1 VNARP
6 KVWIT
11 RAEPGAAATAARI
24 AALGFEPLVAPV
36 LTIGTLD
43 TPIDLTDVD
52 TLAFTSAN
60 GVRAFA
66 SACPRRDLAVFAVG
80 DTTAEAAQRSGFAD
94 VASAD
99 DDVAGLGRL
108 IVARRPGGV
117 VLLPGPVERA
127 GDLAGAL
134 TRQGLNARKLDLY
147 RSEAVQSLPAPAA
160 AALDR
165 RSLAAILIH
174 SPRAAATVA
183 GLLTHFDISGVA
195 VIGLSSACLAP
206 LESLLVGVAI
216 SAAAPR
222 EDALLTALLAALGNG
237 AAPR

>member
-1 VNARP
+1 MSARP

-11 RAEPGAAATAARI
+11 RAEPGASASAARI

-36 LTIGTLD
+36 LTIRTLD

-66 SACPRRDLAVFAVG
+66 SASPRRDLAVFAVG
-80 DTTAEAAQRSGFAD
+80 DTTAEAARRAGFAE
-94 VASAD
+94 VTSAD

-127 GDLAGAL
+127 GDLTGAL

-147 RSEAVQSLPAPAA
+147 RSEAVQNLPAHAA

-206 LESLLVGVAI
+206 LESLLVGAAI

>member
-1 VNARP
+1 VSDRP

-11 RAEPGAAATAARI
+11 RAEPGASATAARI
-24 AALGFEPLVAPV
+24 ASLGFEPLVAPV
-36 LTIGTLD
+36 LTIRALD
-43 TPIDLTDVD
+43 TPIDLTDAD

-66 SACPRRDLAVFAVG
+66 SAPRRDLTVFAVG
-80 DTTAEAAQRSGFAD
+80 DTTAEAARRAGFAD

-174 SPRAAATVA
+174 SPRAAATLA

-206 LESLLVGVAI
+206 LESRLVGLAI